1 MLAEEKSK
9 LRRERGTPSKD
20 HRYRELRSEIQRR
33 IRNDKASWLE
43 EQCKQVNDLNAAG
56 KSKEMFNAI
65 KSIKNTAKATQQACI
80 KDKDGKILDQKKD
93 IMERWKEYGAELFER
108 PVGEAPLT
116 EERTPVDEQEPP
128 PLLSEVEHAV
138 KQLRVGKSPG
148 IDGIP
153 GELVKATGPN
163 GMKLLHQLCVS
174 IWTSCHW
181 PDEWKTQEFVV
192 LFKAGDQKQCSN
204 YRTIALISHTS
215 KILLLIIVNRME
227 RKLKQEQPESQAA
240 YRKGRG
246 TRDMLV
252 CLQVLL
258 EKVIATDQQ
267 AFVMFIDY
275 SKAFDS
281 VNHRKLF
288 TIFYE
293 MGFPKHLVALLQSL
307 YVNQKA
313 TIRWNGERTEEFEI
327 GKGARQ
333 GCIVSPHLFVTYTES
348 GMRDADT
355 SKYGIKIGG
364 DSVEDM
370 RYADDTALL
379 ESSKEGIVNLTHAV
393 NEAGKNLNLSLNVKK
408 TKLLVAG
415 KKPESKYNIS
425 IDGEEV
431 EEVERFKY
439 LGSIKTSTA
448 DCTSDI
454 KARIA
459 IAKKK
464 MVDLQ
469 DIWRDKNIKKELK
482 MKLVKTLVWS
492 ALLYGAE
499 SWTLRKADEN
509 RIMAAEMWFWRRM
522 LSISWK
528 EKRTNISILQELNT
542 NRELLGKVVSLK
554 TGYFGHILRGSG
566 SPLAA
571 QIIEGYVEG
580 KRKRGRPKKKW
591 MDNIKEWTGLTYT
604 EAKRLAQDR
613 KLWREETKKSADMV
627 ANRQR

>member
-1 MLAEEKSK
+1 M
-9 LRRERGTPSKD
+9 T
-20 HRYRELRSEIQRR
+20 
-33 IRNDKASWLE
+33 
-43 EQCKQVNDLNAAG
+43 
-56 KSKEMFNAI
+56 
-65 KSIKNTAKATQQACI
+65 
-80 KDKDGKILDQKKD
+80 
-93 IMERWKEYGAELFER
+93 
-108 PVGEAPLT
+108 
-116 EERTPVDEQEPP
+116 
-128 PLLSEVEHAV
+128 
-138 KQLRVGKSPG
+138 
-148 IDGIP
+148 
-153 GELVKATGPN
+153 
-163 GMKLLHQLCVS
+163 VS
-174 IWTSCHW
+174 
-181 PDEWKTQEFVV
+181 
-192 LFKAGDQKQCSN
+192 
-204 YRTIALISHTS
+204 R
-215 KILLLIIVNRME
+215 
-227 RKLKQEQPESQAA
+227 
-240 YRKGRG
+240 
-246 TRDMLV
+246 
-252 CLQVLL
+252 
-258 EKVIATDQQ
+258 
-267 AFVMFIDY
+267 
-275 SKAFDS
+275 
-281 VNHRKLF
+281 
-288 TIFYE
+288 
-293 MGFPKHLVALLQSL
+293 
-307 YVNQKA
+307 
-313 TIRWNGERTEEFEI
+313 
-327 GKGARQ
+327 
-333 GCIVSPHLFVTYTES
+333 
-348 GMRDADT
+348 
-355 SKYGIKIGG
+355 
-364 DSVEDM
+364 M

-379 ESSKEGIVNLTHAV
+379 ESSKEGIANLSHAV
-393 NEAGKNLNLSLNVKK
+393 NEAGKNLNLRLNVKK

-482 MKLVKTLVWS
+482 IKLVKTLVWS

-528 EKRTNISILQELNT
+528 EKRTNVSILQELNT